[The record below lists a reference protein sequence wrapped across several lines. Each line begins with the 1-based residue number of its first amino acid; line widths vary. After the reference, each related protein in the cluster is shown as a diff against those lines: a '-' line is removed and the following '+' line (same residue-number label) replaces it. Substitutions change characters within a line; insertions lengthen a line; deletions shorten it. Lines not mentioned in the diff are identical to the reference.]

1 MFRYS
6 STSVCTLVHCTYE
19 ITERDKITER
29 DSQSK
34 SFDLDCESSS
44 SPGTTGAAF
53 SSWSRAIS
61 HTSNDLQGTFHA
73 LTVPQTPSVRQ
84 HFRGGRLSKS
94 GAGGR
99 FPIISGS
106 MLAAAGQRRA
116 GRTPRSVPLCCRHIL
131 RSHGAVQESLPHG
144 ATQHTHDWCF
154 VKSHDWC
161 FLNRLDAAKR
171 NLAKLGP

>member
-1 MFRYS
+1 MQK
-6 STSVCTLVHCTYE
+6 TSPPTCE
-19 ITERDKITER
+19 INERDKITER

-34 SFDLDCESSS
+34 SFDLNCESSS

-84 HFRGGRLSKS
+84 HFRRGRLSKS

-99 FPIISGS
+99 FRSFQDRCLRLQANDELGVRPGQCRY
-106 MLAAAGQRRA
+106 AAGTSFVLTVRCRKA
-116 GRTPRSVPLCCRHIL
+116 SPMVPLNTLTI
-131 RSHGAVQESLPHG
+131 GAL
-144 ATQHTHDWCF
+144 
-154 VKSHDWC
+154 
-161 FLNRLDAAKR
+161 
-171 NLAKLGP
+171 